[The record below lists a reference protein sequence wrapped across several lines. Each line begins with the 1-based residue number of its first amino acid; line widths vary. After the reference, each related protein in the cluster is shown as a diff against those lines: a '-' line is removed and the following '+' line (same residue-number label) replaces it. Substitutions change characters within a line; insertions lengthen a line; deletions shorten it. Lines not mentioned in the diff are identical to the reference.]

1 MLFLQQEGAIMKK
14 YFEILEKCSLFNDI
28 SEDDIDNILKCLSFK
43 DKFYKKND
51 FIFFED
57 NKANYAG
64 IVISGSVC
72 VIKEDFW
79 GNRSILAKLEEGDL
93 FGETYA
99 LSDVEKLPI
108 SVVAMQDCEVILI
121 DCKKILSGCSNS
133 CSFHTK
139 LINNLIRILANKNI
153 ALNQKIHHIIKR
165 TTREK
170 LISYLSEQAER
181 VKSNV
186 FTIPFNRQELADYL
200 SVERSAMSNELCKLR
215 DEGIIEFNKNEFKLK
230 E

>member
-1 MLFLQQEGAIMKK
+1 MEK
-14 YFEILEKCSLFNDI
+14 YFKILKKCALFNNI
-28 SEDDIDNILKCLSFK
+28 STDDLESILKCLSAK

-51 FIFFED
+51 FIFLEED
-57 NKANYAG
+57 KANYAG

-79 GNRSILAKLEEGDL
+79 GNRAILAKLEEGDL
-93 FGETYA
+93 FAETYA
-99 LSDVEKLPI
+99 LADIDRLPI
-108 SVVAMQDCEVILI
+108 SVIATQDSEVILI
-121 DCKKILSGCSNS
+121 DCKKIIKICSNS
-133 CSFHTK
+133 CSFHAK
-139 LINNLIRILANKNI
+139 LIDNIIKILANKNI
-153 ALNQKIHHIIKR
+153 ALNQKIHHIVKR

-181 VKSNV
+181 TGGSTFK
-186 FTIPFNRQELADYL
+186 IPFNRQELADYL

-215 DEGIIEFNKNEFKLK
+215 DEGIIEFNKSEFKLK

>member
-1 MLFLQQEGAIMKK
+1 MKK
-14 YFEILEKCSLFNDI
+14 YFEVLRNCALFNDI
-28 SEDDIDNILKCLSFK
+28 SSDDLESILKCLSYK
-43 DKFYKKND
+43 DKFYKRND
-51 FIFFED
+51 FIFLED
-57 NKANYAG
+57 DKANYAG

-79 GNRSILAKLEEGDL
+79 GNRAILAKLEEGDL

-99 LSDVEKLPI
+99 LSDIEKLPI
-108 SVVAMQDCEVILI
+108 SVVAMQDSEVVLI
-121 DCKKILSGCSNS
+121 DCKRILNVCSKA

-139 LINNLIRILANKNI
+139 LIDNIIRILANKNI
-153 ALNQKIHHIIKR
+153 ALNQKINHIIKR

-181 VKSNV
+181 AKSNT
-186 FTIPFNRQELADYL
+186 FKIPFNRQELADYL
-200 SVERSAMSNELCKLR
+200 SVDRSAMSNELCKLR